1 VKELPLAN
9 VEDMN
14 ASATRKEM
22 RQAVRKQAVK
32 SRVVK
37 IQLIQKLG
45 MKEQSKLVLRA
56 SNLQQAEAQVVEKPP
71 LEGEL
76 VKRGN

>member
-1 VKELPLAN
+1 VKESQPAN

-14 ASATRKEM
+14 ASATKKET
-22 RQAVRKQAVK
+22 RQAVRKQA
-32 SRVVK
+32 VK

-45 MKEQSKLVLRA
+45 MKEQNKLVLRA
-56 SNLQQAEAQVVEKPP
+56 SNLQQAEAQVEEKP
-71 LEGEL
+71 LREGEL